1 MYKVN
6 VNKQFDFKLNDQDG
20 IIKLDKQSL
29 IIDVLDLKSNHFHV
43 LYKNKSYSVEVVSS
57 ENKSKNA
64 IIKVNGKTYL
74 THIEDQYDQV
84 LKELGMENL
93 AGKQITHIK
102 APMPGLVLNV
112 LVTEGQHLK
121 KGDNLLILEA
131 MKMENMIK
139 SDTEGIV
146 KKIHAIRGDK
156 VEKNQVLIEFL

>member
-64 IIKVNGKTYL
+64 IIKVNGKTYQ

-146 KKIHAIRGDK
+146 KKIHAIKGDK
-156 VEKNQVLIEFL
+156 VEKSQVLIEFL

>member
-1 MYKVN
+1 
-6 VNKQFDFKLNDQDG
+6 
-20 IIKLDKQSL
+20 
-29 IIDVLDLKSNHFHV
+29 
-43 LYKNKSYSVEVVSS
+43 
-57 ENKSKNA
+57 
-64 IIKVNGKTYL
+64 
-74 THIEDQYDQV
+74 
-84 LKELGMENL
+84 MENL

-146 KKIHAIRGDK
+146 KKIQAIKGDK
-156 VEKNQVLIEFL
+156 VEKSQVLIEFL

>member
-43 LYKNKSYSVEVVSS
+43 LYKNKSYSVEVVSC

-64 IIKVNGKTYL
+64 IIKVNGKTYQ

-146 KKIHAIRGDK
+146 KKIHAIKGDK
-156 VEKNQVLIEFL
+156 VEKSQVLIEFL